1 MLWSLGLPDARRPGY
16 FRGLSV
22 PLESRDPPKAKTE
35 FLRSKSHPGC
45 NKDNTNK
52 ETLKENGQS
61 SLKKCHSSW
70 REKKSAKKG
79 YSKYK
84 LLAGSNQEMI
94 SYLKIVSSS
103 KREFHTNL

>member
-16 FRGLSV
+16 LRELSA

-45 NKDNTNK
+45 IKDNKNK

-84 LLAGSNQEMI
+84 LLAIKPRNNI
-94 SYLKIVSSS
+94 
-103 KREFHTNL
+103 